1 MAKAGYVPFDTDR
14 LEIFANKRGVG
25 GMGSFDQHPGGG
37 GGVVDD
43 AWRGGGGGGGGGQDQ
58 QQQHQQH
65 SPGGVSVAPTGLD
78 WPGGYGSEIG
88 DPAGA
93 AATAADMS
101 WARQQQHQEAGAG
114 VPPQDLRQ
122 VGATR
127 RCKNVARVVCGSCAC
142 P

>member
-14 LEIFANKRGVG
+14 LEIFANKRGVN
-25 GMGSFDQHPGGG
+25 GMGSFDQHSGG

-58 QQQHQQH
+58 QQQQQR
-65 SPGGVSVAPTGLD
+65 SPGSGVPVAPTGLD

-88 DPAGA
+88 DPAGT

-101 WARQQQHQEAGAG
+101 WARQQHQEAGGA
-114 VPPQDLRQ
+114 VHPQDLRQ
-122 VGATR
+122 L
-127 RCKNVARVVCGSCAC
+127 
-142 P
+142 